1 MRDLYESDE
10 QWSPRQIALA
20 DWADLLVIAPATAN
34 TIAKLACGIA
44 DNALTCLALALH
56 QETGVLIAPAMNG
69 RMWQHPATEEN
80 VSILKNR
87 GVEFIGPDEGLQACG
102 YSGKGRMSPVDQ
114 IANRV
119 RQMLSERGI

>member
-1 MRDLYESDE
+1 M
-10 QWSPRQIALA
+10 
-20 DWADLLVIAPATAN
+20 
-34 TIAKLACGIA
+34 
-44 DNALTCLALALH
+44 
-56 QETGVLIAPAMNG
+56 LIAPAMNG

-114 IANRV
+114 IADRV